1 MAADH
6 ICYNKPGVVRA
17 QWYGYLELNAQ
28 ADVWIRQGVN
38 VFFYTNV
45 GVNVVV
51 TFLPTFLNLF

>member
-1 MAADH
+1 MGMAADH

-38 VFFYTNV
+38 
-45 GVNVVV
+45 
-51 TFLPTFLNLF
+51 LF